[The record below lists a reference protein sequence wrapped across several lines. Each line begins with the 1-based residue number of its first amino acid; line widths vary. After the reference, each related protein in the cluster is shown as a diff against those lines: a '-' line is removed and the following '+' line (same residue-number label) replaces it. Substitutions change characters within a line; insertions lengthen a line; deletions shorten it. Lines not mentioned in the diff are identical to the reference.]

1 MHTRIVILGL
11 LVFAGVV
18 GGTLAYK
25 AHVATRYR
33 NFRTVEA
40 GVLYRSGQLDAAGFE
55 RIIREHGIK
64 TVVTFRDARREG
76 DPAPDLDEEEYC
88 KANGIVHHRLPPRRW
103 GSIDGGHPPI
113 DQNVTEFYRIVEANR
128 DRGPI
133 LIHCFA
139 GVHRTGAYTALYRM
153 EYNRWSNAD
162 AIAEL
167 YDCGY
172 TTLDTDPDI
181 QEYLQ
186 SYVPRRLRRGGGGT
200 NGE

>member
-1 MHTRIVILGL
+1 MHTRTVIFGM
-11 LVFAGVV
+11 LVFAGVI
-18 GGTLAYK
+18 GGVLAYK
-25 AHVATRYR
+25 AHVTTRYR
-33 NFRTVEA
+33 NFRTVEP
-40 GVLYRSGQLDAAGFE
+40 GVLYRSGQFDRAGFD
-55 RIIREHGIK
+55 RVVREHGIK
-64 TVVTFRDARREG
+64 TVIAFRDAHREG
-76 DPAPDLDEEEYC
+76 KPAPDFDEEEYC
-88 KANGIVHHRLPPRRW
+88 QANGIVHHRLPPRRW
-103 GSIDGGHPPI
+103 GSTDGSRPPI
-113 DQNVTEFYRIVEANR
+113 DQNVNEFYRIVEENR

-167 YDCGY
+167 YDRGY

-181 QEYLQ
+181 QQYLQ
-186 SYVPRRLRRGGGGT
+186 TYVPRRLRRGGGGT